1 MARDNGHYPPVLRAV
16 CVGCALERRLAA
28 ETRFGGGLDRF
39 PADLGDPRGGWAAA
53 GPGDEL
59 VTCTVRGTS
68 TLKSTAEA
76 AGLFRDVEG
85 QRFYFCCR
93 RCQDLFD
100 AEHLASNPAA

>member
-1 MARDNGHYPPVLRAV
+1 MCNHEHGHQHGNQQEA
-16 CVGCALERRLAA
+16 GCCGGHA
-28 ETRFGGGLDRF
+28 GGGQ
-39 PADLGDPRGGWAAA
+39 GGGHHCQHDVVA

-68 TLKSTAEA
+68 TLKSTAET

-85 QRFYFCCR
+85 ERYYFCCR

-100 AEHLASNPAA
+100 AERLASSPAA

>member
-1 MARDNGHYPPVLRAV
+1 MCNHEHGHQHGNQQEA
-16 CVGCALERRLAA
+16 GCCGGHA
-28 ETRFGGGLDRF
+28 GGGQ
-39 PADLGDPRGGWAAA
+39 GGGHHCQHDVA